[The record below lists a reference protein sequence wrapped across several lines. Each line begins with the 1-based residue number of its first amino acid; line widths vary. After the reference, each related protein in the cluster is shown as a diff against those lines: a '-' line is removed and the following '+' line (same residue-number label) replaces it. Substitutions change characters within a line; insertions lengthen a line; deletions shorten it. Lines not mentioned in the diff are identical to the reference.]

1 MSKDL
6 RILTNLNLKILTT
19 LNLENLDNFDSIL
32 NALLCTPVQTAIAYK
47 LKMKKRNT
55 PEQDTCSN
63 SGSLWAEAK
72 FQSCTLYY
80 IANRIFTTPV
90 YKFFLHIIPVE
101 NKFSED
107 TNHKC
112 LISIR
117 PLFCRVYDNIFFL
130 L

>member
-1 MSKDL
+1 
-6 RILTNLNLKILTT
+6 
-19 LNLENLDNFDSIL
+19 
-32 NALLCTPVQTAIAYK
+32 
-47 LKMKKRNT
+47 MKKRNT

-63 SGSLWAEAK
+63 SGSLCAEAK
-72 FQSCTLYY
+72 FQSCTLLY
-80 IANRIFTTPV
+80 IANRIFMTPA

-117 PLFCRVYDNIFFL
+117 PLICRVYEDIFFL
-130 L
+130 LQ